1 MPQLLPSKAFP
12 ATPWAVRR
20 CKEREYGQTAEP
32 SWRTIDWQDH
42 LGWIEV
48 KGRPANHVDIGE
60 GDLTPTVLV
69 HGLGGQWQ
77 NYLEN
82 VPRLSQDRRVVLP
95 DLPGFGCSP
104 MPNEKITIPFYAD
117 WLAEFLDKVG
127 LDRVNLVGHSMGALI
142 STEFTL
148 RRPERVEQ
156 LVLMSAAG
164 ITSSKLK
171 GSPGPTILRVGAG
184 LAAYGTV
191 SMDRWFAS
199 RPLSRHL
206 ALAVVTRYPAK
217 LSADTAYEGLITG
230 GGKPG
235 FNDALRAC
243 LEWEIRDRLPQIGCP
258 TLILWGDKD
267 VVAPIEDAK
276 EFEELIPDSRAV
288 VLEDVGHV
296 LQMERGEAFNREVVE
311 FLAAERVSD
320 ETVTSRAA

>member
-48 KGRPANHVDIGE
+48 KGKPANHVDIGE
-60 GDLTPTVLV
+60 GDETPTVLV

-82 VPRLSQDRRVVLP
+82 IPRLSQDRRVVAP

-104 MPNEKITIPFYAD
+104 MPDEKITIPFYAD
-117 WLAEFLDKVG
+117 WLAEFLDTVG
-127 LDRVNLVGHSMGALI
+127 LERVNLVGHSMGALV

-164 ITSSKLK
+164 ITSAKLK

-191 SMDRWFAS
+191 SVDRWFAS

-206 ALAVVTRYPAK
+206 ALAVVARYPAK
-217 LSADTAYEGLITG
+217 LNADTAYEGLITG

-288 VLEDVGHV
+288 ILEDVGHV

-320 ETVTSRAA
+320 ESLESQAA